1 MTTFPAGEQTHQAV
15 LPQQPALES
24 VRADT
29 PGSRD
34 ETAHGHPATGRGTG
48 REHGRGET
56 DGRGIRARRRH
67 AKSAAPAAKAAETGS
82 GDAPTQSQT
91 YTGGVGAGRVFV
103 LSKDGQ
109 PLMPCH
115 PARARELLGNGR
127 AVIARQM
134 PFTIRLK
141 DRTRADSEVDGVQLR
156 IDPGSK
162 GTGLALTDDKKET
175 GGQGTVVT
183 VRRGLVAVELQHRGD
198 QIRNCMKQRAGYR
211 HRRRSA
217 NCRYRAPR
225 PNNRT
230 RPEGWLP
237 PSLRHRV
244 DTTLSIANR
253 LCRYAPVTE
262 VHMEHGSFDTHA
274 MSAGRPLYGAE
285 YTQGPLAGTTARAYL
300 HAKWNSA
307 CAYCGATGV
316 PLNIEHLRP
325 RSRGGSNRISNLV
338 LSCIPCNKAKGS
350 KSVESFLANRPDL
363 LARILEQAQAP
374 LRDTAAMNAIQWQL
388 MEALETLGKPVHT
401 WPGHLTKAN
410 RDAMGLDKTHTLDAL
425 SVGHLD
431 RESGDVIAQFPDQVL
446 IVKATGRG
454 SYART
459 TPDRYGFPRLR
470 RARKK
475 QHFGYVTGD
484 LVHAVMPFGK
494 WAGTWTGRISVRA
507 RGQHSLTT
515 PAGRF
520 NVSHWNL
527 RLLQRGDGYGY
538 AVRPEA
544 APQYLQ
550 KSLERHEPAA

>member
-15 LPQQPALES
+15 LPQQPALEP

-34 ETAHGHPATGRGTG
+34 ETAHGHPATARGTG

-56 DGRGIRARRRH
+56 DGHGTRTRRRH
-67 AKSAAPAAKAAETGS
+67 AKRAAQTAQAAENGS
-82 GDAPTQSQT
+82 GDAPT
-91 YTGGVGAGRVFV
+91 GASRVFV
-103 LSKDGQ
+103 LSKDGH

-115 PARARELLGNGR
+115 PARARELLSKGR
-127 AVIARQM
+127 AAVARQV

-141 DRTRADSEVDGVQLR
+141 ARTLADSEVDGVQLR

-162 GTGLALTDDKKET
+162 GTGLVLTDEKKET
-175 GGQGTVVT
+175 TEDATTVT
-183 VRRGLVAVELQHRGD
+183 VRRGLISVELHHRGA
-198 QIRNCMKQRAGYR
+198 QIQSCMQQRAGYR
-211 HRRRSA
+211 NRRRSA
-217 NCRYRAPR
+217 NCRYRTPR
-225 PNNRT
+225 SQNRV

-237 PSLRHRV
+237 PSLRHRI
-244 DTTLSIANR
+244 DTTFSLANR
-253 LCRYAPVTE
+253 LCRYAPVTHIHLE
-262 VHMEHGSFDTHA
+262 RTAFDTHS

-285 YTQGPLAGTTARAYL
+285 YTQGPLAGTTARSYL
-300 HAKWNSA
+300 HARWDSA

-316 PLNIEHLRP
+316 PLNIEHVRP
-325 RSRGGSNRISNLV
+325 RSRQGSSRISNLV

-350 KSVESFLANRPDL
+350 RSIESFLAHRPDL
-363 LARILEQAQAP
+363 LARILEQTKAP
-374 LRDTAAMNAIQWQL
+374 LRDAAAMNAIQWQL
-388 MEALETLGKPVHT
+388 TEALETLGKPVHA

-410 RDAMGLDKTHTLDAL
+410 RDAMGFAKTHTLDAL

-431 RESGDVIAQFPDQVL
+431 HESGDAIARFPDQVL
-446 IVKATGRG
+446 VVKATGRG

-459 TPDRYGFPRLR
+459 TPDPYGFPRLR

-484 LVHAVMPFGK
+484 LVRAVMPSGK

-515 PAGRF
+515 SVGRI

-527 RLLQRGDGYGY
+527 RLLQQGNGYGY
-538 AVRPEA
+538 SLRPEA
-544 APQYLQ
+544 V
-550 KSLERHEPAA
+550 PAASPKNS